1 MAEQRLRAMTDDEL
15 GAALRALAPAIATPA
30 ISTAIDRAGAD
41 PARLARRRL
50 EADAARP
57 AGRRWSRPVRR
68 SLLLA
73 AALLLAIAAVAGALG
88 LGLPGIRIFPPGTGP
103 GPTDL
108 RPTIL
113 PTPTGAPAS
122 PTVSPASSGPLGSD
136 LGLGTPVPLG
146 DIGGLVDFPVRL
158 PADPL
163 VGQPSGAW
171 LVDGRVSHVWAARA
185 DLPALEEPRLGL
197 VLSQFRGTLDRG
209 YLAKI
214 LNPGT
219 TLTPVTVGGQPGWW
233 LSGEPHEL
241 FYVGPSGEPVF
252 DSHRFVGDALLW
264 TRDGITYRLESGL
277 GTAATI
283 RLAESLR

>member
-1 MAEQRLRAMTDDEL
+1 MAEERLRAMTDDEL
-15 GAALRALAPAIATPA
+15 ATALRALAATIATPA
-30 ISTAIDRAGAD
+30 APAVDGVVLD
-41 PARLARRRL
+41 PARRARLRL
-50 EADAARP
+50 EADAARA
-57 AGRRWSRPVRR
+57 AGRRLSRPVRR

-73 AALLLAIAAVAGALG
+73 AALLLAIAAVAGAIG
-88 LGLPGIRIFPPGTGP
+88 LGLPGIRIFPAGTGP

-122 PTVSPASSGPLGSD
+122 PMVSPASSGPLGSD
-136 LGLGTPVPLG
+136 LGLGTPVPLA
-146 DIGGLVDFPVRL
+146 DIGGLVDFSVRL

-163 VGQPSGAW
+163 VGLPAGAW
-171 LVDGRVSHVWAARA
+171 LVEGRVSHVWAARA

-197 VLSQFRGTLDRG
+197 VLSQFRGSLDRG

-219 TLTPVTVGGQPGWW
+219 TLTPVTVGGQAGWW

-241 FYVGPSGEPVF
+241 VYVGPSGEPVF

-277 GTAATI
+277 GRDVTI
-283 RLAESLR
+283 RIAESMR